1 MKRAREWIGARTTT
15 ADLVRLGSSLVL
27 ALLLW
32 GWVTTRE
39 DPERT
44 RFYSNVPV
52 QVGELNGNLV
62 VVSAPPNVQI
72 RLRGPR
78 SVMDG
83 VDPADVSAHL
93 NLDGIEAPGSYN
105 VDVVVSA
112 PDGVWDRKSTPAR
125 VQIQVEESVA
135 KQFPVVPEVQD
146 EVNPRR
152 RVGQIVPAVSDVT
165 VRGPSSVVARVDR
178 VILPVT
184 IGNQTSD
191 FTGDFT
197 PIAQDKDKQP
207 VTEVTISPATI
218 SATVPIE
225 AAGKSVAVF
234 ATLVGT
240 PAEGLEVL
248 DRAVI
253 PSTVLVEGDKDV
265 LEGLLS
271 VQTEPVDI
279 TGATAN
285 VSQRVGI
292 EGLPEGVRVID
303 PADGK
308 VEVSVQ
314 IAQRSVRQELPGL
327 PVEVTNLDPGL
338 KAVVAPTEVAVV
350 VVGSA
355 DVLAQLRTEDLTIR
369 VDAGGLG
376 PGVHLLKPTVSVPP
390 NVQWISTDPE
400 MVEVTISLVPTAPL
414 SATPVASPLP
424 QS

>member
-1 MKRAREWIGARTTT
+1 MAHAREWISARVTT

-39 DPERT
+39 DPQRT
-44 RFYSNVPV
+44 RTYSNVTV
-52 QVGELNGNLV
+52 EVGELKNDLV

-72 RLRGPR
+72 RLKGPQ
-78 SVMDG
+78 SVMDNIQ
-83 VDPADVSAHL
+83 PSDVTAHL
-93 NLDGIEAPGSYN
+93 NLDGIGKPGSYN
-105 VDVVVSA
+105 VGIVVSA
-112 PDGVWDRKSTPAR
+112 PEGVWDRASTPAR
-125 VQIQVEESVA
+125 VQIQVEQAVA
-135 KQFPVVPEVQD
+135 KQFAIVPEVQD

-165 VRGPSSVVARVDR
+165 VRGPSSVVDRVDR
-178 VILPVT
+178 VVLPIT
-184 IGNQTSD
+184 IGSQSSD
-191 FTGDFT
+191 FTGNFT
-197 PIAQDKDKQP
+197 PVAQDKDKQP
-207 VTEVTISPATI
+207 ITEVSISPETI
-218 SATVPIE
+218 AATVPIE

-248 DRAVI
+248 DRAVN
-253 PSTVLVEGDKDV
+253 PSTVLIEGDASV

-279 TGATAN
+279 TGATGN
-285 VSQRVGI
+285 ISQRVGI
-292 EGLPEGVRVID
+292 AGLPDGVRVID
-303 PADGK
+303 PTDGK

-327 PVEVTNLDPGL
+327 NVEVVNLGEGL
-338 KAVVAPTEVAVV
+338 KAVVNPSQVTVV

-355 DVLAQLRTEDLTIR
+355 DVLAQLRTEDLTIQ

-376 PGVHLLKPTVSVPP
+376 PGEHLLKPTVSVPP
-390 NVQWISTDPE
+390 NVQWINTNPA
-400 MVEVTISLVPTAPL
+400 VVAVTISRTPTPAHPA
-414 SATPVASPLP
+414 SPVASPMP
-424 QS
+424 KR

>member
-1 MKRAREWIGARTTT
+1 MANAREWLGARITTS
-15 ADLVRLGSSLVL
+15 DLVRLGSSLVL

-44 RFYSNVPV
+44 RTYSNVTV
-52 QVGELNGNLV
+52 EVGELNGNLV
-62 VVSAPPNVQI
+62 VVSAAPNAQI
-72 RLRGPR
+72 RIKGPR

-83 VDPADVSAHL
+83 VEPADVSAHL
-93 NLDGIEAPGSYN
+93 DLGGIDEPGSYT
-105 VDVVVSA
+105 VDIVVSA
-112 PDGVWDRKSTPAR
+112 PDGVWEWKAIPAT

-135 KQFPVVPEVQD
+135 KQFTVVPEVQD
-146 EVNPRR
+146 EVSPRR

-165 VRGPSSVVARVDR
+165 VRGPSSVVGRVER
-178 VILPVT
+178 VVLPIT

-191 FTGDFT
+191 FTSDFT
-197 PIAQDKDKQP
+197 PIAQDKDGQP
-207 VTEVTISPATI
+207 VTEVSISPESI
-218 SATVPIE
+218 KATVPIE

-234 ATLVGT
+234 ATLIGT

-253 PSTVLVEGDKDV
+253 PATVLIEGDTAT

-279 TGATAN
+279 TGATGN
-285 VSQRVGI
+285 ISQRVGI
-292 EGLPEGVRVID
+292 AGLPEGVRVID
-303 PADGK
+303 PADGL

-327 PVEVTNLDPGL
+327 HVQVTNLADGL
-338 KAVVAPTEVAVV
+338 KAEVNPTEVTVV

-355 DVLAQLRTEDLTIR
+355 DVLAQLRTEDLIIQ
-369 VDAGGLG
+369 VDVSGLG
-376 PGVHLLKPTVSVPP
+376 PGEHLLKPTVSVPP
-390 NVQWISTDPE
+390 NVQWISTDPG
-400 MVEVTISLVPTAPL
+400 MVAVTIGEAPTPSLA
-414 SATPVASPLP
+414 ATPVASPLP
-424 QS
+424 VS